1 MNIMWYRVGKII
13 RYSNLILIIYTIIWV
28 GCGILFENRNYM
40 MIDEMIMIAP
50 ITAEVYPLKE
60 MQEYQTFGFS
70 RKKLFGFCILGEGI
84 RAFLY
89 GGIFRTTFQ
98 VLFYS
103 EYVKIYSEYVKIC
116 TEDAP
121 KEIASQYHQCPVWE
135 LFLVNMVL
143 FFLLRLILVFDST
156 RKYPAFDFANALN
169 KKKKAIMSRKRKWIR
184 RIVEVPVLFIVAMSF
199 FMFAL
204 GSYDFML
211 RNPIREKIVI
221 YSIVLVGSVV
231 FLVILWW
238 RFRSGKKMET

>member
-13 RYSNLILIIYTIIWV
+13 RNSSLILIIYTIIWV
-28 GCGILFENRNYM
+28 GCGILFENGNYM
-40 MIDEMIMIAP
+40 MIEDMIWIAS
-50 ITAEVYPLKE
+50 IIAEVYPLKE

-84 RAFLY
+84 RAFIY
-89 GGIFRTTFQ
+89 GGIFWTTFQ

-103 EYVKIYSEYVKIC
+103 EYVKIY

-143 FFLLRLILVFDST
+143 FFLVRLILVFDST

-169 KKKKAIMSRKRKWIR
+169 KKKKAIMSRKRKWIC
-184 RIVEVPVLFIVAMSF
+184 RIVEIPALFIIAMSF
-199 FMFAL
+199 LGFAL

-211 RNPIREKIVI
+211 RNTIREKIGI
-221 YSIVLVGSVV
+221 YSIVLVASAV
-231 FLVILWW
+231 FLIILWW
-238 RFRSGKKMET
+238 RIRSGKKIET

>member
-13 RYSNLILIIYTIIWV
+13 RNSSLILVIYTIIWV
-28 GCGILFENRNYM
+28 GCGILFENGNYM
-40 MIDEMIMIAP
+40 MIEDMIWIAS
-50 ITAEVYPLKE
+50 IIAEVYPLKE

-84 RAFLY
+84 RAFIY

-103 EYVKIYSEYVKIC
+103 EYVKIY

-143 FFLLRLILVFDST
+143 FFLVRLILVFDST

-169 KKKKAIMSRKRKWIR
+169 KKKKAIMFRKRKWIR
-184 RIVEVPVLFIVAMSF
+184 RIVEIPALFIVAMSF
-199 FMFAL
+199 LMFAL

-211 RNPIREKIVI
+211 RNTIREKIGI
-221 YSIVLVGSVV
+221 YSIVLVGSAV
-231 FLVILWW
+231 FLVVLWW
-238 RFRSGKKMET
+238 RFRSGKKIET